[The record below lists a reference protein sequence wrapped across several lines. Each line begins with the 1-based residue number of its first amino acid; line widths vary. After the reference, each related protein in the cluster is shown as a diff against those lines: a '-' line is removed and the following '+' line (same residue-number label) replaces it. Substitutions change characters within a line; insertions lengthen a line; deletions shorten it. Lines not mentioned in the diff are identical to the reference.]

1 MAKVVLITGA
11 SSGIGLS
18 TASHLHKIGYQV
30 YGTSRNP
37 KKNTINLPFPLIPLE
52 ITNSVSIDSC
62 VALVLKKLDA

>member
-30 YGTSRNP
+30 YGTSRDP
-37 KKNTINLPFPLIPLE
+37 KKKHN
-52 ITNSVSIDSC
+52 
-62 VALVLKKLDA
+62 